1 MKKFLK
7 STKVKRVLRVAALA
21 LGAGLSFMGVGNLP
35 LFNMDAA
42 NSVMF
47 GAIGTIV
54 ALIIGLSFT
63 FAAKGDVPDKD
74 FDELI
79 NQQIEAVNAKTK
91 KDKENG

>member
-1 MKKFLK
+1 MKFLK
-7 STKVKRVLRVAALA
+7 SPKLKRVMRVVALA
-21 LGAGLSFMGVGNLP
+21 FGAGLSFMGVGNLP

-54 ALIIGLSFT
+54 ALMIGLSFT
-63 FAAKGDVPDKD
+63 FAAKGNVPDKE

-91 KDKENG
+91 KEKE

>member
-1 MKKFLK
+1 MKFFKN
-7 STKVKRVLRVAALA
+7 TKVKRVLRIAALA

-47 GAIGTIV
+47 GAIGTVV

-91 KDKENG
+91 KDKENA

>member
-1 MKKFLK
+1 
-7 STKVKRVLRVAALA
+7 
-21 LGAGLSFMGVGNLP
+21 
-35 LFNMDAA
+35 MDAA

-54 ALIIGLSFT
+54 ALMIGLSFT
-63 FAAKGDVPDKD
+63 FAAKGNVPDKE

-91 KDKENG
+91 KEKE

>member
-1 MKKFLK
+1 MKFLK
-7 STKVKRVLRVAALA
+7 SKQFKRILRACALA
-21 LGAGLSFMGVGNLP
+21 FGAGLAFMGVGNLP
-35 LFNMDAA
+35 IFNMDAA

-54 ALIIGLSFT
+54 ALMIGLSFT
-63 FAAKGDVPDKD
+63 FASKGEVPDKD

-91 KDKENG
+91 KDKE

>member
-1 MKKFLK
+1 MKFFK
-7 STKVKRVLRVAALA
+7 STKVKRVLRIAALA

-91 KDKENG
+91 KEKE